1 LPIVERAGDAD
12 FASPRWQRR
21 LILQPNYFIIRR
33 TTMARKEVEALLV
46 AGGGDKH
53 LRAKYDVPGTREEF
67 VALAAED
74 GYHFT
79 VEELDAVLKESGDVF
94 EKNGNP
100 AKRQIWWV

>member
-1 LPIVERAGDAD
+1 
-12 FASPRWQRR
+12 
-21 LILQPNYFIIRR
+21 
-33 TTMARKEVEALLV
+33 MARKDVEDLLV
-46 AGGGDKH
+46 AGGEDRNV
-53 LRAKYDVPGTREEF
+53 RARYNVPATMEEF

-79 VEELDAVLKESGDVF
+79 VEELAAILKESGDVF